1 MQNRSCDW
9 NSPLILSG
17 VNEAECIV
25 FYPLKP
31 VVSENVC
38 IERHPAPGN
47 IPACLAL
54 PFGQPYLGYRP
65 QPNNPRLWLGLDGEW
80 ESFPWP
86 DHSHGQ
92 DVTIEQELM
101 SIRRKAKEIRCIAPT
116 LRGLY
121 EYQASKT
128 INWGTGEHFHMAR
141 WCLENEMLD
150 EAGIHFQWLKARL
163 PEEPKIRQLEIHLRE
178 KLQND
183 PVTRASFALP
193 DQPSR
198 NSRVQKAVDET
209 PQEATADLSADLVV
223 EYREFVVPIL
233 RSRCGQAGCHGLSSG
248 QAFVV
253 PPNKSQSPNSL
264 SKSLN
269 GAVAAINMESYRDS
283 PLLRKAVQPHG
294 VQNQPPIDIGRAG
307 DPELLEKL
315 VGWIQRV
322 ALQQQRAGYMPMASS
337 PSQAF
342 YPQATSPSERP
353 MTPYTPPARAAGTME
368 GNQILSLEQAIRDI
382 GTKRTQHLLQRS
394 LRSRAIQS
402 DNRSELLANGFQA
415 IAKIAIPRL
424 RPIMRRLPRSQFLNK
439 IWELAVADCSPAKP
453 LFLNCRHL
461 RTTHHDA
468 DS

>member
-1 MQNRSCDW
+1 MSVSNGTSLLGTFLLVWLCLLASHTWAIDPSQITPGFGWALMEN
-9 NSPLILSG
+9 G
-17 VNEAECIV
+17 KV
-25 FYPLKP
+25 F
-31 VVSENVC
+31 
-38 IERHPAPGN
+38 H
-47 IPACLAL
+47 
-54 PFGQPYLGYRP
+54 GQITP
-65 QPNNPRLWLGLDGEW
+65 
-80 ESFPWP
+80 
-86 DHSHGQ
+86 HGQ

-368 GNQILSLEQAIRDI
+368 GNQILSLEQAIRTLEQKERSTSSKDPFDPEQFNRQSQ
-382 GTKRTQHLLQRS
+382 RT
-394 LRSRAIQS
+394 
-402 DNRSELLANGFQA
+402 
-415 IAKIAIPRL
+415 PR
-424 RPIMRRLPRSQFLNK
+424 
-439 IWELAVADCSPAKP
+439 
-453 LFLNCRHL
+453 
-461 RTTHHDA
+461 
-468 DS
+468 